1 MFAILFSKSNFL
13 HCIPCEIKES
23 EVHGAFRCMKA
34 QDKRNIEQNR
44 KQKEIEKQK
53 ADQFYDN
60 LDRKFTEELNRHC
73 IVRIENR

>member
-1 MFAILFSKSNFL
+1 
-13 HCIPCEIKES
+13 
-23 EVHGAFRCMKA
+23 MKA